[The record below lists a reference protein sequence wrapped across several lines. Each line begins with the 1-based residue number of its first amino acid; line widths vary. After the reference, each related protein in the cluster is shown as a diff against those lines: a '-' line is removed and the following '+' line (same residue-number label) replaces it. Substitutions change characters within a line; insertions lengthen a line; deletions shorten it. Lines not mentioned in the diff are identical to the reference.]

1 MNFIIENKGGN
12 CHPYFF
18 TCDLQF
24 IYKISNNIVIKWHM
38 LYYIAQGKKGLRYN
52 YVYNY
57 ARQKEY

>member
-24 IYKISNNIVIKWHM
+24 IYKISNNIGIKQYIV
-38 LYYIAQGKKGLRYN
+38 LYSDEDDLKALVEQ
-52 YVYNY
+52 
-57 ARQKEY
+57 